1 MRTVRDKFRGAAW
14 ADSLRIRARHRS
26 SAAFGARDCAINCA
40 TDCATGCAADADC
53 AAPSHDE
60 CIDSHD
66 FISATDI
73 PSSVLEVGDSVL
85 EGSTD
90 GDPITAIV

>member
-1 MRTVRDKFRGAAW
+1 MWSEFPAFEILQKGYSVVEACVPGAA
-14 ADSLRIRARHRS
+14 
-26 SAAFGARDCAINCA
+26 
-40 TDCATGCAADADC
+40 CAADADC

-73 PSSVLEVGDSVL
+73 PASVLERGDSVL

>member
-1 MRTVRDKFRGAAW
+1 MLHRTTRKSDT
-14 ADSLRIRARHRS
+14 
-26 SAAFGARDCAINCA
+26 DCAINCA
-40 TDCATGCAADADC
+40 ADCATSCAADADC

-73 PSSVLEVGDSVL
+73 PSFIVELGDSVL